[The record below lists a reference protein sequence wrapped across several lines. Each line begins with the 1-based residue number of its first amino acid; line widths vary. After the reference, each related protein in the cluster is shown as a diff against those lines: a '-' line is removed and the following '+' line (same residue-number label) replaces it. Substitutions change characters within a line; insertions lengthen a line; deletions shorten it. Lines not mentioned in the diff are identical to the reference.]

1 VIDYKGEIDDVIDA
15 RLGDRLRNVEWHK
28 TQPRFGGKGSAS
40 LQEAKCRAERLF
52 SRFLKQIKVTK
63 FYTNTLCAQKKKK
76 NTLGLRFH
84 TYVQYELTI
93 GALPRHLVSRTF
105 LQFRAF
111 RKQFLEPAGQMGR
124 TAWANRNSL
133 CIFRAILEANG
144 HSIVAAFLV
153 RFDATGF
160 EVVQVAYEPM
170 QSVIRSILS
179 PLE

>member
-76 NTLGLRFH
+76 KYTRSSISYLRAVRIDHRSLATTPGL
-84 TYVQYELTI
+84 
-93 GALPRHLVSRTF
+93 AHLFAVSCVSQTVSRT
-105 LQFRAF
+105 
-111 RKQFLEPAGQMGR
+111 GR
-124 TAWANRNSL
+124 S
-133 CIFRAILEANG
+133 NG
-144 HSIVAAFLV
+144 
-153 RFDATGF
+153 
-160 EVVQVAYEPM
+160 
-170 QSVIRSILS
+170 
-179 PLE
+179 